1 MLAYSGISH
10 AGYLL
15 LAILANNTAGG
26 NALIYYTLAY
36 SIATIAAF
44 TVILVVSK
52 QKENEGFDAFEGLGK
67 KNPLIALATIISM
80 FSLAGI
86 PPFAGF
92 FGKYFLFTSYLTS
105 HDIPLIIVSIVGSA
119 ISIYFYFRLI
129 VTLFKGES
137 DEVIQL
143 SMNTKIVLI
152 LSIVFTLLLGLFP
165 DSILGGW

>member
-1 MLAYSGISH
+1 LLVFSVNIFYSQ
-10 AGYLL
+10 A
-15 LAILANNTAGG
+15 
-26 NALIYYTLAY
+26 
-36 SIATIAAF
+36 
-44 TVILVVSK
+44 
-52 QKENEGFDAFEGLGK
+52 
-67 KNPLIALATIISM
+67 
-80 FSLAGI
+80 
-86 PPFAGF
+86 
-92 FGKYFLFTSYLTS
+92 LTS
-105 HDIPLIIVSIVGSA
+105 HDIPLIIVSIIGSA